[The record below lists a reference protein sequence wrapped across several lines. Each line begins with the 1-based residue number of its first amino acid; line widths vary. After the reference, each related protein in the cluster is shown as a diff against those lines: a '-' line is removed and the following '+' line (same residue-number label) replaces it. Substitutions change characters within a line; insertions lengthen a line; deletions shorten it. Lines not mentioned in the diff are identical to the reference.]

1 MSLTLPP
8 FNDLTWDTD
17 VDFFIDDWEMP
28 FEGILGERGF
38 LDRWVVSFNRPGG
51 YFVVEE
57 PQAFTQRMPIDPTD
71 EMEWRDLGWKGPPG
85 TR

>member
-17 VDFFIDDWEMP
+17 VDFFVDDWEMP
-28 FEGILGERGF
+28 FEGVLGEHGF

-51 YFVVEE
+51 FFVVEE
-57 PQAFTQRMPIDPTD
+57 PEAFSQRMPVDPTE